1 MKKILIAILLT
12 LSIAGVYI
20 FMNKLYY
27 PPLPIE
33 SMSKKEVVHALKSS
47 DEKIVPLTVENGKQW
62 VLINERSQPIID
74 ALIIDMLQNYGWAF
88 KAKEGSG
95 LFFEKQNT
103 KLIVTTEKW
112 TSNYSLVD
120 IPINYK

>member
-1 MKKILIAILLT
+1 MKKILFAILLIAT
-12 LSIAGVYI
+12 LAGTYI
-20 FMNKLYY
+20 FINKLYY

-62 VLINERSQPIID
+62 VLINERNQTIID
-74 ALIIDMLQNYGWAF
+74 ELIIDMLQNYGWAF

>member
-62 VLINERSQPIID
+62 ILVNERNQTIID
-74 ALIIDMLQNYGWAF
+74 ELIIDMLQNYGWAF

-103 KLIVTTEKW
+103 KLIVTTQKW
-112 TSNYSLVD
+112 TGNYTLVD

>member
-12 LSIAGVYI
+12 VLIAGVYI

-62 VLINERSQPIID
+62 VLINERNQPIID
-74 ALIIDMLQNYGWAF
+74 ELIVDMLQNYGWAF

>member
-74 ALIIDMLQNYGWAF
+74 ELIIDMLQNYGWIF
-88 KAKEGSG
+88 KEKEGSG

-103 KLIVTTEKW
+103 KLIVTTQKW
-112 TSNYSLVD
+112 TGNYTLVD

>member
-1 MKKILIAILLT
+1 MKKILITILLIV
-12 LSIAGVYI
+12 LIASVYI
-20 FMNKLYY
+20 FINKLYY

-62 VLINERSQPIID
+62 VLVNERNQTIID
-74 ALIIDMLQNYGWAF
+74 ALIIDMLQNYGWIF
-88 KAKEGSG
+88 NAKEGSG